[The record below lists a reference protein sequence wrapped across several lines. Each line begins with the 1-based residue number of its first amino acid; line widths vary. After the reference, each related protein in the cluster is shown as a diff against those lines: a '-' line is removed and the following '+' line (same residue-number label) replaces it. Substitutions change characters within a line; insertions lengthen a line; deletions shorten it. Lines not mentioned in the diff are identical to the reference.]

1 MKKAKKGQM
10 TIIGLILVA
19 IMVIVLSYLMPVITE
34 AIGSGKN
41 STGLSTSTQMLMDL
55 IPGMFILGIIITI
68 FIYAMPY
75 RPIQ

>member
-1 MKKAKKGQM
+1 MKNNKKGQM

-34 AIGSGKN
+34 AISSGKN
-41 STGLSTSTQMLMDL
+41 TTGISSSTSMLMDL
-55 IPGMFILGIIITI
+55 IPGMFVLGIIITI

-75 RPIQ
+75 RPVQ